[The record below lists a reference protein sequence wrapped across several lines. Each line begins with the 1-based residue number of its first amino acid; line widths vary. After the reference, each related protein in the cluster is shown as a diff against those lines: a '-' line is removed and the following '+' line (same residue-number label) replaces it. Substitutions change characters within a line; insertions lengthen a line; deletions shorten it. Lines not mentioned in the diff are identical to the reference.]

1 LERFVWVV
9 KYFAEQG
16 FYVLVDYHTHE
27 SENALDSPAALVDN
41 WLRLWRALT
50 AVSSWEDEL
59 KGRIFLDLINEPDEH
74 KIGWD
79 GPMPGSQYTAS
90 LSEYYL
96 AVMDALYQEAGPDA
110 TLFFIQVGLITLL
123 PELPRQ

>member
-1 LERFVWVV
+1 MPSKDFTFWWTTTRTRVMTCSTLQR
-9 KYFAEQG
+9 
-16 FYVLVDYHTHE
+16 H
-27 SENALDSPAALVDN
+27 

-50 AVSSWEDEL
+50 AVNTWEDEL

-74 KIGWD
+74 KFGWD
-79 GPMPGSQYTAS
+79 GPMPSSQHTAS

-110 TLFFIQVGLITLL
+110 TLFFFQVGFVV
-123 PELPRQ
+123 

>member
-1 LERFVWVV
+1 MWVV
-9 KYFAEQG
+9 KHFAEQG

-27 SENALDSPAALVDN
+27 AEDALDSPAALTEN

-50 AVSSWEDEL
+50 ALPSWEEEL
-59 KGRIFLDLINEPDEH
+59 KGRVFLDLINEPDEH

-79 GPMPGSQYTAS
+79 GPLPGGQRSAA

-96 AVMDALYQEAGPDA
+96 GLMDALYQEGGPDS
-110 TLFFIQVGLITLL
+110 TLLFIQVCVYVCVGGV
-123 PELPRQ
+123 